1 MVYMGIN
8 MEQIVRA
15 VNREPVICQEQVG
28 EVEYLT
34 FPLLSARRGITH
46 AFSTRKGGVS
56 EGVYAAMNLSF
67 TRGDDV
73 EKVHEN
79 YRRMAAALHTD
90 VSHMVC
96 TFQTHTT
103 NIRRVYRTDG
113 GKGILHD
120 RGYTDV
126 DGLVTDDRNLCLVCF
141 SADCVPLY
149 FVDEEH
155 GAIGL
160 AHSGWRGTAAGMGR
174 CMVERMQQEFGTRPG
189 QLTAAIGPSICQDC
203 YEVSEEVAEQFWQM
217 EKSIPGSAG
226 LLAELTEQR
235 AYPRHQIVRPG
246 RAEGKYQLDL
256 WLANLLILRGAGV
269 PLSQIQVT
277 DVCTCCNS
285 GYLFSHRADGEKRGN
300 LAAFL
305 MMN

>member
-1 MVYMGIN
+1 MVCMGMN

-15 VNREPVICQEQVG
+15 VNRESVICQERAG

-34 FPLLSARRGITH
+34 FPLLSAQRGIAH
-46 AFSTRKGGVS
+46 ACSTRKGGVS

-67 TRGDDV
+67 TRGDDT

-103 NIRRVYRTDG
+103 NIRRVYQTDG
-113 GKGILHD
+113 GKGILYD

-126 DGLVTDDRNLCLVCF
+126 DGLVTDERNLCLVCF

-149 FVDEEH
+149 FVDGEL

-174 CMVERMQQEFGTRPG
+174 CMVERMEQEFGTRPEH
-189 QLTAAIGPSICQDC
+189 LIAAVGPSICQDC
-203 YEVSEEVAEQFWQM
+203 YEVSEEVAEQFWQL
-217 EKSIPGSAG
+217 EKSIPGSAK
-226 LLAELTEQR
+226 LLAELAVQK
-235 AYPRHQIVRPG
+235 AYPHRQILRPG
-246 RAEGKYQLDL
+246 RTEGKYQLDL
-256 WLANLLILRGAGV
+256 WLANLLILRGAGI
-269 PLSQIQVT
+269 PISQIQVT

-285 GYLFSHRADGEKRGN
+285 GYLFSHRADGEKRGS

>member
-1 MVYMGIN
+1 MGTN
-8 MEQIVRA
+8 MEYIVRA
-15 VNREPVICQEQVG
+15 AGREPVMHQEKTG

-34 FPLLSARRGITH
+34 FPLLSAQRGITH

-56 EGVYAAMNLSF
+56 KGVYATMSLSF
-67 TRGDDV
+67 TRGDDE

-79 YRRMAAALHTD
+79 YRRMAAVLHTD

-103 NIRRVYRTDG
+103 NIRRVYRADG
-113 GKGILHD
+113 GKGIVRERD
-120 RGYTDV
+120 YTDV
-126 DGLVTDDRNLCLVCF
+126 DGLVTDDRDLCLVCF

-149 FVDEEH
+149 FVDMEH

-174 CMVERMQQEFGTRPG
+174 CMVERMGQEFGTRPE
-189 QLTAAIGPSICQDC
+189 QLTAAVGPSICQDC
-203 YEVSEEVAEQFWQM
+203 YEVSEEVAEQFRQL

-226 LLAELTEQR
+226 LLAELTEQGV
-235 AYPRHQIVRPG
+235 YPHSQILRQG
-246 RAEGKYQLDL
+246 RSRGKYQLDL
-256 WLANLLILRGAGV
+256 WLANLLILRGAGI
-269 PLSQIQVT
+269 PLPQIQVT

-285 GYLFSHRADGEKRGN
+285 GYLFSHRVSGEKRGN

-305 MMN
+305 MMNQE

>member
-1 MVYMGIN
+1 MVCMGMN
-8 MEQIVRA
+8 MERIVRA
-15 VNREPVICQEQVG
+15 VNRQPMICQKRAG

-34 FPLLSARRGITH
+34 FPLLSAQRGIAH
-46 AFSTRKGGVS
+46 ACSTRKGGVS

-67 TRGDDV
+67 TRGDDM

-79 YRRMAAALHTD
+79 YRRMAAALRTD

-103 NIRRVYRTDG
+103 NIRRVYQADG
-113 GKGILHD
+113 GKGILYD

-149 FVDEEH
+149 FIDGEH
-155 GAIGL
+155 DAIGL

-174 CMVERMQQEFGTRPG
+174 CMVERMEQEFGSRPEH
-189 QLTAAIGPSICQDC
+189 LTAAVGPSICQDC
-203 YEVSEEVAEQFWQM
+203 YEVSEEVAEQFLQL

-226 LLAELTEQR
+226 LLAELAEQK
-235 AYPRHQIVRPG
+235 AYPHRQILRPG

-256 WLANLLILRGAGV
+256 WLANLLILRGAGI
-269 PLSQIQVT
+269 PISQIQVT

-285 GYLFSHRADGEKRGN
+285 GYLFSHRADGEKRGS